1 MIYTLFTGWVWWS
14 VVMAAIVFV
23 VVIVPLA
30 LMLIFNAVWG
40 TIAEL
45 WSNLKEYWNEQAN
58 S

>member
-1 MIYTLFTGWVWWS
+1 MHALFTGWVWWS

-23 VVIVPLA
+23 VIIVPLA

>member
-1 MIYTLFTGWVWWS
+1 MHTLFTGWVWWS

-23 VVIVPLA
+23 TIVVPLA